1 MGPTADPGECMPVPP
16 TPTSPRPRSAAAPE
30 SAERFADIAAVH
42 RTMAPLMEA
51 IAAVGGP
58 HCEVVLHDLSA
69 RDLEHSVYAIVN
81 GHVSGRGV
89 GGPSTNLGA
98 EVLRDETRDHNAYG
112 YRGLTADGREL
123 ISSSVYY
130 RDLDGR
136 IIAALC
142 INRDLSPVQGA
153 MASLNALLPDSDG
166 AESEAPHELV
176 APDVSSVLEDMIT
189 EAFAAVGKPASM
201 MTKADRIEVLRLL
214 EDRGAFHIKR
224 AAEKVSARLGV
235 SRVTTYGYLDE
246 VRRG

>member
-1 MGPTADPGECMPVPP
+1 MPVTTEPP
-16 TPTSPRPRSAAAPE
+16 SPSGAEPQAEQVTEPR
-30 SAERFADIAAVH
+30 FTDIAAAH
-42 RTMAPLMEA
+42 RMLAPLMDA

-58 HCEVVLHDLSA
+58 HCEVVLHDLTR

-81 GHVSGRGV
+81 GQVSGRSV

-98 EVLRDETRDHNAYG
+98 EVLRDEDRNHDAFG
-112 YRGLTADGREL
+112 YRGRTADGREL

-130 RDLDGR
+130 RDHEGR

-142 INRDLSPVQGA
+142 INRDLSPTQSA
-153 MASLNALLPDSDG
+153 MAALAALIP
-166 AESEAPHELV
+166 ESTGESGDAPHELV
-176 APDVSSVLEDMIT
+176 APDVTSVLEDMIS
-189 EAFAAVGKPASM
+189 EAITATGKPPAV

-246 VRRG
+246 VRRR

>member
-1 MGPTADPGECMPVPP
+1 MPV
-16 TPTSPRPRSAAAPE
+16 TPTLSPHRAAEPRFE
-30 SAERFADIAAVH
+30 DIAAAH
-42 RTMAPLMEA
+42 RMLSPLMEA

-58 HCEVVLHDLSA
+58 HCEVVLHDLTTG
-69 RDLEHSVYAIVN
+69 DLEHSVYAILN
-81 GHVSGRGV
+81 GHVSGRSV

-98 EVLRDETRDHNAYG
+98 EVLRDQARDHNAYG
-112 YRGLTADGREL
+112 YRGRTSDGREL

-130 RDLDGR
+130 RDHEGR

-153 MASLNALLPDSDG
+153 MASLAALLPESPGND
-166 AESEAPHELV
+166 AESPHELV
-176 APDVSSVLEDMIT
+176 GPDVNSVLEDMIS
-189 EAFAAVGKPASM
+189 EAIAATGKPAAV

>member
-1 MGPTADPGECMPVPP
+1 MPV
-16 TPTSPRPRSAAAPE
+16 TPELSPHSDVAEPAAP
-30 SAERFADIAAVH
+30 AEQVAEPRFADITAAH
-42 RTMAPLMEA
+42 RMLAPLMEA

-58 HCEVVLHDLSA
+58 HCEVVLHDLSR

-81 GHVSGRGV
+81 GHVSGRSV

-98 EVLRDETRDHNAYG
+98 EVLRDESLDHNAFG
-112 YRGLTADGREL
+112 YRGRTADGREL

-130 RDLDGR
+130 RDHDGR
-136 IIAALC
+136 ILASLC
-142 INRDLSPVQGA
+142 INRDLSPTQNA
-153 MASLNALLPDSDG
+153 MAALSALLP
-166 AESEAPHELV
+166 ESSGDAGGAPHELV
-176 APDVSSVLEDMIT
+176 APDVASVLEDMIS
-189 EAFAAVGKPASM
+189 EAITATGKIPSA